1 MISTLVRVV
10 VEPGPPV
17 SPIASAPC
25 RWRWIPGLERP
36 GDRPRRIGRYHRWI
50 VTKQSRPPEPTWS
63 TRSTEHPAPTGEG
76 GPIQQSGGTGPSRP
90 ETDGIAARPVFDP
103 FDPSWASD
111 PFALYADLRDRAPI
125 HRNDLGFWVLARHE
139 DCLAVLR
146 DRRASSDSLNVAV
159 ERMPEGVRTPI
170 AVDDPVAAAMLEMR
184 PFLFRDPPDHTRLRG
199 LVSKAFTPK
208 VVESLRDRTQQVV
221 DELLDRAIEADRVD
235 LVEEFAYPLPV
246 QVICDLL
253 GVPHEDEDRFKHW
266 SNALA
271 RGLDPDFLL
280 TEEIIDERGQAVV
293 QFAQYFFELLAERRR
308 APGEDLLSRLVEAED
323 GGVVLSEPE
332 LLSTCILLL
341 VAGHET
347 TVNLI
352 AGGVLALLR
361 HPDQFERFR
370 TDPSVTRSGVEEMLR
385 YVSPVQLTGRAF
397 VEDCEFGGVRFEA
410 GDFAMLLLA
419 SGNRD
424 EAQFEDPDRFDIS
437 RSPNNHLGFGFGIH
451 HCLGAPLARMEA
463 QVALSALV
471 RRAPR
476 LSLTVDDVVYKHNV
490 VLRGMESLPV
500 AMRG

>member
-1 MISTLVRVV
+1 MARSVGACPDAFKDSRWPPAGATATRPAGSDNSPGLTSRYHPLVT
-10 VEPGPPV
+10 PPV
-17 SPIASAPC
+17 
-25 RWRWIPGLERP
+25 
-36 GDRPRRIGRYHRWI
+36 
-50 VTKQSRPPEPTWS
+50 
-63 TRSTEHPAPTGEG
+63 PAP
-76 GPIQQSGGTGPSRP
+76 QSDLSP
-90 ETDGIAARPVFDP
+90 DRPVFDP

-111 PFALYADLRDRAPI
+111 PFPLYADLRERAPI
-125 HRNDLGFWVLARHE
+125 HRNHLGFWVIARHE

-159 ERMPEGVRTPI
+159 ERMPEGFRTPV
-170 AVDDPVAAAMLEMR
+170 AEDDPVAVAMVELR

-208 VVESLRDRTQQVV
+208 VVESLRERTQQTV
-221 DELLDRAIEADRVD
+221 DELLDAALEADRVD
-235 LVEEFAYPLPV
+235 LLEGFAYPLPV
-246 QVICDLL
+246 RVICDLL
-253 GVPHEDEDRFKHW
+253 GVPVEDQDRFKEW

-280 TEEIIDERGQAVV
+280 TQETIDARGEAVV

-308 APGEDLLSRLVEAED
+308 APGEDLLSRLVQAED
-323 GGVVLSEPE
+323 GGTVLSEPE

-352 AGGVLALLR
+352 SGGTLALLR

-370 TDPSVTRSGVEEMLR
+370 TDPTVTRSGVEEMLR
-385 YVSPVQLTGRAF
+385 YVSPVQLTGRAL

-424 EAQFEDPDRFDIS
+424 AAQFEDPDRFDIT
-437 RSPNNHLGFGFGIH
+437 RTPNNHLGFGFGIH

-463 QVALSALV
+463 QVALSTLV

-476 LSLTVDDVVYKHNV
+476 LALTVDDVVYKHNV